1 MFIVFE
7 GLDGSGTSTQLTL
20 IGDWLGCYTTSEP
33 SNSSVGKFIRESL
46 KTGELSPTTMA
57 LLFAADRKEHLEK
70 EIEPRLARGELVLC
84 DRYTMSSLAYQTAA
98 GVDPEYV
105 EFINK
110 DFRKPDIT
118 FYFDVDVETA
128 SIRRKER
135 GAEDCYENTLFQSKV
150 RKEYHHQLLQNP
162 YEHVQLIHAVQS
174 VEEVTKQLKKI
185 LGRLNKFKDIK

>member
-1 MFIVFE
+1 MFIVLE
-7 GLDGSGTSTQLTL
+7 GLDGSGTSTQLKI

-33 SNSSVGKFIRESL
+33 SNSSVGKFIRETL

-70 EIEPRLARGELVLC
+70 EIEPRLARGEVVLC
-84 DRYTMSSLAYQTAA
+84 DRYVMSSLAYQTAD

-118 FYFDVDVETA
+118 IYFDIDVETA

-135 GAEDCYENTLFQSKV
+135 GVEDCYENTLFQSKV
-150 RKEYHHQLLQNP
+150 RKEYHHLLQNP
-162 YEHVQLIHAVQS
+162 YLHTCMIHANRS
-174 VEEVTKQLKKI
+174 VEDVTEQLKKV
-185 LGRLNKFKDIK
+185 LRRLNKFKDLK

>member
-1 MFIVFE
+1 MFIVLE
-7 GLDGSGTSTQLTL
+7 GLDGSGTSTQLKI

-33 SNSSVGKFIRESL
+33 SNSSVGKFIRETL

-70 EIEPRLARGELVLC
+70 EIEPRLARDEVVLC
-84 DRYTMSSLAYQTAA
+84 DRYVMSSLAYQTAA
-98 GVDPEYV
+98 GVDPKYV

-118 FYFDVDVETA
+118 FYFDIDVETA

-135 GAEDCYENTLFQSKV
+135 GVEDCYENTLFQSKV
-150 RKEYHHQLLQNP
+150 RTEYHHLLQNP
-162 YEHVQLIHAVQS
+162 YLHTCVIHADRS
-174 VEEVTKQLKKI
+174 VEDVTEQLKKV
-185 LGRLNKFKDIK
+185 LRRLNKFKDL

>member
-7 GLDGSGTSTQLTL
+7 GLDGSGTSTQLKI

-70 EIEPRLARGELVLC
+70 EVEPRLARGEVVLC
-84 DRYTMSSLAYQTAA
+84 DRYVMSSLAYQIAD

-110 DFRKPDIT
+110 DFRKPDVTI
-118 FYFDVDVETA
+118 YFDIDVESA

-135 GAEDCYENTLFQSKV
+135 GVEDCYENTLFQSKV
-150 RKEYHHQLLQNP
+150 RKEYHHLLQNP
-162 YEHVQLIHAVQS
+162 YLHTCAIHADRS
-174 VEEVTKQLKKI
+174 VEDVTEQLKRV
-185 LGRLNKFKDIK
+185 LRRLNKFKDIK

>member
-70 EIEPRLARGELVLC
+70 EIEPRLVRGEIVIC
-84 DRYTMSSLAYQTAA
+84 DRDCRLA
-98 GVDPEYV
+98 EYA
-105 EFINK
+105 
-110 DFRKPDIT
+110 P
-118 FYFDVDVETA
+118 
-128 SIRRKER
+128 
-135 GAEDCYENTLFQSKV
+135 
-150 RKEYHHQLLQNP
+150 
-162 YEHVQLIHAVQS
+162 
-174 VEEVTKQLKKI
+174 
-185 LGRLNKFKDIK
+185 KDIIGRMLVCHANVPYDCCLKRIQYGEKS

>member
-70 EIEPRLARGELVLC
+70 EIEPRLVRGEIVIC
-84 DRYTMSSLAYQTAA
+84 DRYIMSSLAYQAA
-98 GVDPEYV
+98 SGVDLSY
-105 EFINK
+105 IKCLNI
-110 DFRKPDIT
+110 DYRQPDYT
-118 FYFDVDVETA
+118 FYFDIDVATA
-128 SIRRKER
+128 SLRRKER
-135 GAEDCYENTLFQSKV
+135 GVEDCYENTSFQTKV
-150 RKEYHHQLLQNP
+150 RKEYCKLLQDP
-162 YEHVQLIHAVQS
+162 YEQVQLIHAEHS
-174 VEEVTKQLKKI
+174 VEDVTKQLKKELRRI
-185 LGRLNKFKDIK
+185 NALKDL

>member
-7 GLDGSGTSTQLTL
+7 GLDGSGTSTQLKI

-70 EIEPRLARGELVLC
+70 EIEPRLARGEVVLC

-135 GAEDCYENTLFQSKV
+135 GVEDCYENTLFQSKV
-150 RKEYHHQLLQNP
+150 RKEYHHLLQNP
-162 YEHVQLIHAVQS
+162 YLHTCMIYADRS
-174 VEEVTKQLKKI
+174 VEEVTKQLKKE
-185 LGRLNKFKDIK
+185 LGRLNKFKDLK

>member
-1 MFIVFE
+1 MFIVLE
-7 GLDGSGTSTQLTL
+7 GLDGSGTSTQLKI
-20 IGDWLGCYTTSEP
+20 IGGWLGCYTTSEP
-33 SNSSVGKFIRESL
+33 SNSSVGKFIRETL
-46 KTGELSPTTMA
+46 KTGALYPTTMA

-70 EIEPRLARGELVLC
+70 EIEPRLARGEVVLC

-135 GAEDCYENTLFQSKV
+135 GVEDCYENTLFQSKV
-150 RKEYHHQLLQNP
+150 RKEYHHLLQNP
-162 YEHVQLIHAVQS
+162 YLHTCMIYADRS
-174 VEEVTKQLKKI
+174 VEEVTKQLKKE
-185 LGRLNKFKDIK
+185 LGRLNKFKDLK

>member
-1 MFIVFE
+1 MFIVLE
-7 GLDGSGTSTQLTL
+7 GLDGSGTSTQLKI

-33 SNSSVGKFIRESL
+33 SNSSVGKFIRETL

-70 EIEPRLARGELVLC
+70 EIEPRLARGEVVLC
-84 DRYTMSSLAYQTAA
+84 DRYVMSSLAYQTAD

-118 FYFDVDVETA
+118 IYFDIDVETA

-135 GAEDCYENTLFQSKV
+135 GVEDCYENTLFQSKV
-150 RKEYHHQLLQNP
+150 RKEYHHLLQNP
-162 YEHVQLIHAVQS
+162 YLYTCMIYADRS
-174 VEEVTKQLKKI
+174 VEEVTKQLKKE

>member
-7 GLDGSGTSTQLTL
+7 GLDGSGTSTQLKI

-33 SNSSVGKFIRESL
+33 SNSPVGKFIRETL

-57 LLFAADRKEHLEK
+57 LLFAADRREHLEK
-70 EIEPRLARGELVLC
+70 EIEPRLARDEVVLC
-84 DRYTMSSLAYQTAA
+84 DRYVMSSLAYQTAA
-98 GVDPEYV
+98 GVDPKYV

-118 FYFDVDVETA
+118 FYFDIDVETA

-135 GAEDCYENTLFQSKV
+135 GVEDCYENTLFQSKV
-150 RKEYHHQLLQNP
+150 RKEYHHLLQNP
-162 YEHVQLIHAVQS
+162 YLHTCVIHADRS
-174 VEEVTKQLKKI
+174 VEDVTEQLKKV
-185 LGRLNKFKDIK
+185 LRRLNKFKDL

>member
-70 EIEPRLARGELVLC
+70 EIEPRLARGEVVLC

-135 GAEDCYENTLFQSKV
+135 GVEDCYENTLFQSKV
-150 RKEYHHQLLQNP
+150 RKEYHHLLQNP
-162 YEHVQLIHAVQS
+162 YLHTCMIYADRS
-174 VEEVTKQLKKI
+174 VEEVTKQLKKE
-185 LGRLNKFKDIK
+185 LGRLDKFKDLK

>member
-1 MFIVFE
+1 MFIVLE
-7 GLDGSGTSTQLTL
+7 GLDGSGTSTQLKI
-20 IGDWLGCYTTSEP
+20 IGGWLGCYTTSEP

-70 EIEPRLARGELVLC
+70 EIEPRLARGEVVLC
-84 DRYTMSSLAYQTAA
+84 DRYTMSSLAYQTAD

-118 FYFDVDVETA
+118 FYFDIDVETA

-135 GAEDCYENTLFQSKV
+135 GVEDCYENTLFQSKV
-150 RKEYHHQLLQNP
+150 RKEYHHLLQNP
-162 YEHVQLIHAVQS
+162 YLHTCMIYADRS
-174 VEEVTKQLKKI
+174 VEEVTKQLKKE
-185 LGRLNKFKDIK
+185 LGRLNKFKDLK

>member
-1 MFIVFE
+1 
-7 GLDGSGTSTQLTL
+7 
-20 IGDWLGCYTTSEP
+20 
-33 SNSSVGKFIRESL
+33 
-46 KTGELSPTTMA
+46 MA
-57 LLFAADRKEHLEK
+57 LLYAADRKEHLEK
-70 EIEPRLARGELVLC
+70 EIEPRLARDEVVLC

-135 GAEDCYENTLFQSKV
+135 GVEDCYENTLFQSKV
-150 RKEYHHQLLQNP
+150 RKEYHHLLQNP
-162 YEHVQLIHAVQS
+162 YLHTCMIYADRS
-174 VEEVTKQLKKI
+174 VEEVTKQLKKE
-185 LGRLNKFKDIK
+185 LGRLDKFKDLK

>member
-70 EIEPRLARGELVLC
+70 EVEPRLARGEVVLC
-84 DRYTMSSLAYQTAA
+84 DRYVMSSLAYQTAA
-98 GVDPEYV
+98 GVDSAYV
-105 EFINK
+105 KRINI
-110 DFRKPDIT
+110 DYREPDIT
-118 FYFDVDVETA
+118 LYFDIDVESA

-135 GAEDCYENTLFQSKV
+135 GIEDCYENTSFQSKV
-150 RKEYHHQLLQNP
+150 RKEYHHLLQNP
-162 YEHVQLIHAVQS
+162 YINKHIILADCS
-174 VEEVTKQLKKI
+174 VENVTEQLKKV
-185 LGRLNKFKDIK
+185 LRRLNKFKDLK